1 MNTIKV
7 ILLLALIIIGLCNR
21 RHHSV
26 PRHQMPRHS
35 SVSNTAAQSAAVN
48 PEILKNAEH
57 LAETLRRCKQTAQ
70 NNRETQ

>member
-1 MNTIKV
+1 
-7 ILLLALIIIGLCNR
+7 
-21 RHHSV
+21 
-26 PRHQMPRHS
+26 MPRHS